1 MDRGLCRLTAL
12 PLLPAAWLQ
21 CRQCDIHK
29 PGTASGELCRCLSA
43 LAGIPAPAQL
53 CASLLGP
60 DTCAG
65 GTPRRQI
72 FGSVMPCCRDFPMFS
87 ISQTGWH
94 CSQALCPASCHTES
108 EIKLLLKAGKT
119 SSTPLSAVQSDVSC
133 RALDVELHVL
143 STQTLLRHRR
153 ASWDSHILQGIYTVL
168 FCKVLSYSFS
178 FPFRTVGFLFLR
190 RHFRAGTKS
199 ICGEREAVSVVW
211 VFSVHHSVLVAA
223 KP

>member
-12 PLLPAAWLQ
+12 PLLPAVWLQ

-119 SSTPLSAVQSDVSC
+119 SSTVCSAIRC
-133 RALDVELHVL
+133 L
-143 STQTLLRHRR
+143 
-153 ASWDSHILQGIYTVL
+153 LQGSGCGAACPEHTD
-168 FCKVLSYSFS
+168 
-178 FPFRTVGFLFLR
+178 TAQAQEGFLGLTHPSR
-190 RHFRAGTKS
+190 YLHGA
-199 ICGEREAVSVVW
+199 
-211 VFSVHHSVLVAA
+211 LL
-223 KP
+223 